1 MNNCV
6 GAEGGFLM
14 DTPAKKIT
22 QDRQDEAWLF
32 NDLATRRVGYAL
44 VAAMV
49 VIVGGWS
56 AFAPIQSAA
65 LAVGV
70 VQVKG
75 NRQPVQHLEG
85 GIVSKILV
93 SNGDWVEAGQSLLL
107 LDATSDHA
115 ERDILQ
121 GRLFNTRSQLDRLQA
136 ERDDSSKISF
146 SDALIES
153 GNTDQR
159 ALNAIVNEQ
168 SLFEARLADRKGEE
182 EVIQSRRRGL
192 SVVATS
198 KRQVEKSLSSE
209 VADLSELLVDGYVD
223 KQRIRQLERDR
234 TQLVGELADLEVSID
249 EAELQILQ
257 LRKKFK
263 TQVVDDISR
272 VQEELYDL
280 RQRYAATNDRVTRA
294 TIKAP
299 VSGTVL
305 DLSLNTIGAVIS
317 PGESLLE
324 IVPQTSDFIIE
335 ARISPMD
342 IDRVSV
348 GQSAEVRFSV
358 FKDAYLVSGVLTKL
372 SADRIIDD
380 GSDLPYYEA
389 EIQLVEQD
397 LVFLEGMQLVPG
409 MPAEILIK
417 TGERTMLGYL
427 TSPMNRLATRSLI
440 ED

>member
-1 MNNCV
+1 
-6 GAEGGFLM
+6 M
-14 DTPAKKIT
+14 DTPTKKIT
-22 QDRQDEAWLF
+22 QDPQDEAWLF
-32 NDLATRRVGYAL
+32 NDLTTRRVGYAL

-56 AFAPIQSAA
+56 ALAPIQSAA
-65 LAVGV
+65 LAIGV
-70 VQVKG
+70 VQVEG

-93 SNGDWVEAGQSLLL
+93 SNGDWVEEGQSLLL

-121 GRLFNTRSQLDRLQA
+121 GRLFNTRAQLNRLQA
-136 ERDDSSKISF
+136 ERDDSTKISF
-146 SDALIES
+146 SDELLES
-153 GNTDQR
+153 SHVDQR
-159 ALNAIVNEQ
+159 ALNAIVNER
-168 SLFEARLADRKGEE
+168 SLFEARLADREGEQ
-182 EVIQSRRRGL
+182 EVIESRRRGL
-192 SVVATS
+192 NVVADS
-198 KRQVEKSLSSE
+198 KRKVEKSLSSE

-223 KQRIRQLERDR
+223 KQRMRQLERDK

-280 RQRYAATNDRVTRA
+280 QQRYAATNDRVTRA

-397 LVFLEGMQLVPG
+397 LVFLEGMKLVPG

-427 TSPMNRLATRSLI
+427 TSPMNRLAARSLI

>member
-1 MNNCV
+1 
-6 GAEGGFLM
+6 M
-14 DTPAKKIT
+14 DTPTKKIT
-22 QDRQDEAWLF
+22 QDPQDEAWLF
-32 NDLATRRVGYAL
+32 NDLTTRRVGYAL

-56 AFAPIQSAA
+56 ALAPIQSAA
-65 LAVGV
+65 LAIGV
-70 VQVKG
+70 VQVEG

-93 SNGDWVEAGQSLLL
+93 SNGDWVEEGQSLLL

-121 GRLFNTRSQLDRLQA
+121 GRLFNTRAQLDRLQA
-136 ERDDSSKISF
+136 ERDDSTKISF
-146 SDALIES
+146 SDELMES
-153 GNTDQR
+153 SHVDQR
-159 ALNAIVNEQ
+159 ALNAIVNER
-168 SLFEARLADRKGEE
+168 SLFEARLADREGEQ
-182 EVIQSRRRGL
+182 EVIESRRRGL
-192 SVVATS
+192 NLVADS
-198 KRQVEKSLSSE
+198 KRKVEKSLSSE
-209 VADLSELLVDGYVD
+209 VADLSELLADGYVD
-223 KQRIRQLERDR
+223 KQRMRQLERDK
-234 TQLVGELADLEVSID
+234 TQIVGELADLEVSID

-280 RQRYAATNDRVTRA
+280 QQRYAMTNDRVTRA

-397 LVFLEGMQLVPG
+397 LVFLEGMKLVPG

-427 TSPMNRLATRSLI
+427 TSPMNRLAARSLI

>member
-1 MNNCV
+1 
-6 GAEGGFLM
+6 M
-14 DTPAKKIT
+14 DTPTKKIT
-22 QDRQDEAWLF
+22 QDPQDEAWLF
-32 NDLATRRVGYAL
+32 NDLTTRRVGYAL

-56 AFAPIQSAA
+56 ALAPIQSAA
-65 LAVGV
+65 LAIGV
-70 VQVKG
+70 VQVEG

-93 SNGDWVEAGQSLLL
+93 SNGDWVEEGQSLLL

-121 GRLFNTRSQLDRLQA
+121 GRLFNTRAQLNRLQA
-136 ERDDSSKISF
+136 ERDDSTKISF
-146 SDALIES
+146 SDELMES
-153 GNTDQR
+153 SHVDQR
-159 ALNAIVNEQ
+159 ALNAIVNER
-168 SLFEARLADRKGEE
+168 SLFEARLADREGEQ
-182 EVIQSRRRGL
+182 EVIESRRRGL
-192 SVVATS
+192 NLVADS
-198 KRQVEKSLSSE
+198 KRKVEKSLSSE
-209 VADLSELLVDGYVD
+209 VADLSELLADGYVD
-223 KQRIRQLERDR
+223 KQRMRQLERDK
-234 TQLVGELADLEVSID
+234 TQIVGELADLEVSID

-280 RQRYAATNDRVTRA
+280 QQRYAATNDRVTRA

-397 LVFLEGMQLVPG
+397 LVFLEGMKLVPG

-427 TSPMNRLATRSLI
+427 TSPMNRLAARSLI